1 MELPS
6 MVQRSGDTLIVRSVV
21 SGNQLYLDQ
30 GAASTNNLNNN
41 KHSSPS
47 PLQQQ
52 QQQSINAANLS
63 NSTLEQF
70 ERYRAAAAQYH
81 LQQQQHHNAAQ
92 QQQNA
97 AAASAVAQQQ
107 AMELKDEGL
116 PQCKIKRNYS
126 CSYCTYFTQ
135 NPRYHLT
142 HLRDVH
148 GEKIVINKCKLC
160 LYASRHFQK
169 LVRHMKMVHGC
180 TDGVTGGHGQP
191 RGKRG
196 MSREARKRKLEQSV
210 GLGSAPLEMNSGGSN
225 MGMTEGMPTYEQ
237 VKRELEL
244 QRESLMAVVYEREL
258 QAQRERE
265 LEVRQQAQNAYEQE
279 MQAANAAAATET
291 QRRQSPINAINNNSN
306 NANVITNGSS
316 NSVINSQKEFQLPP
330 AHQQSLNINTHSIE
344 LSSSPTDSVSS
355 GQGTDAATS
364 AALHSSGVSLSYV
377 GDEPSQNRLLKCSLC
392 DFTTLFRA
400 QLLDHEMDE
409 HCKTKFFRCEKCSY
423 VTHIKAR
430 FSKHVKYHSMPMI
443 KCVTCDFRTPYK
455 WNLDRH
461 MKNHGGAGPF
471 KCAACDFTADIKQSL
486 TVHEMNHHVPPVGH
500 AAGMSL
506 ARRRNKVGGTDL
518 CDDFLSDS
526 VDLIE
531 DHYNNNNL
539 DEYDEALM
547 TAEPYSKRSKYDDD
561 EPTDLSAKGGSSD
574 TSSVHNQS
582 VSLAQT
588 PKAKRPIP
596 NLIPIPKNSG
606 SNIMNL
612 SKEFATPR
620 SSLTDIASIFLND
633 KHISEILEKT
643 DAAQLSP
650 TPTVAST
657 SSHASRSL
665 LLKKSTPGGSFFDK
679 LKSSALTGPNENLIC
694 PCGHMAKCLSES
706 IIHRKSCNFAAI
718 AEDDIEEEQDDAD
731 DRLEIDFADDDD
743 RQSHS
748 ALNLSVTGSTRCQHC
763 RHRCK
768 SSADLLN
775 HLKQCTEASRCGNDS
790 FDSLSGESNGGRV
803 GCADS
808 NTEQHPMENRVF
820 IWNKI
825 PGGEPRQREGSQCSD
840 SRGQANNTMESSG
853 SSGHGASSATCEE
866 NSYYGVETA
875 PGYGEVT
882 KKMTPE
888 EEAANS
894 SLKKVY
900 KCPHC
905 SFWAST
911 ASRFHVHIVGHLN
924 KKPFECSLCS
934 YRSNWRWDI
943 TKHIRLKTI
952 RDPSHKNARVLM
964 NDETGRRNYTKYNK
978 YITLMKVT
986 EEDGDPKLM
995 KSGEM
1000 TPNQVASLS
1009 FINDFNKGVVPNA
1022 LTSTHLN
1029 GIKEDITLEP
1039 IPSKSS
1045 NGGSGNNS
1053 GDQLNESFIRIPFLA
1068 TMMNAAMAQ
1077 QQHQQQKDSDQGQ
1090 ATMITPSVTISAVKR
1105 SPPPLMKPSDD
1116 LVTDVRQ
1123 EGNEKKTFYR
1133 CRKCSF
1139 RHTNR
1144 DAVLAHVKIHYQDAN
1159 YPIVTATATTSPK
1172 SANSQ
1177 QQHNTPL
1184 QVAVNPNIYM
1194 NKVLAAMC
1202 LSQQPNSSTPTN
1214 NNNNDQQHSI
1224 ISAGLLQQA
1233 IQGASPN
1240 SPLGCLALTL
1250 AGKSPAKATASILE
1264 HGEQK
1269 ATQNEAS
1276 ATRPTSPKQQQQ
1288 HSNNQNNISIANLAS
1303 SSATSPSPKSSGSN
1317 NVNGGVG
1324 MVGTP
1329 TSASSLQHLLTSPRG
1344 TYTSSSNS
1352 SLRNPVHSPTTINS
1366 NNNNGGSVGGV
1377 TNNNNNCKNL
1387 VMGAFAV
1394 MKHNSAAT
1402 NTNDSVFGS
1411 PTSANATTDANST
1424 SSSSVLASPNAGVAQ
1439 HNTPSGTTVTT
1450 LSTTPSNS
1458 TAAIGVKSANNN
1470 PYHLQMGL
1478 IGATSMS
1485 NNHNGGSGSVVGGGG
1500 GVIASQMTHSD
1511 NKNSLCIGGIIFG
1524 SNNPTTTTTST
1535 SLIRNTSI
1543 PTTTNSTTTLASS
1556 PTTAGHSSGGA
1567 SSSTSCNL
1575 LLSSAQSA
1583 TAAAAAAAAAAL
1595 YASNAI
1601 TLSPPSASSC
1611 ISANATANNFNNLTQ
1626 NLNQSQNNNCSNLL
1640 VNDSERREPSP
1651 YRCGHCH
1658 QVSNWKHVIQRH
1670 CRLKHAGDIRIETL
1684 DRSVNSNERN
1694 APPVYRPLGNGATN
1708 ESNYGQTLKAL
1719 QQQQQQHLQQQHQQ
1733 QQSPHLNNMSVPPGN
1748 SVLMSNNKNEQ
1759 HLLHSPLAGTAAA
1772 NAATT
1777 PQELQQ
1783 AAAAYIAAT
1792 YKAAAAAANSAGNGS
1807 AAAAVA
1813 AAAALGLSSED
1824 LLLHQQLQQNDQI
1837 EITRLPPGVGNSAAG
1852 QSSQSSQAQQPQQ
1865 QQQQQLN
1872 SKCKQQKC
1880 PMCPYIS
1887 ESKSQMNYHISLHK
1901 PTQYEC
1907 SLCTFVCAKK
1917 QHLSSHMRTV
1927 HQQHNLGASNQM
1939 SNSISAAIN
1948 SMDFSMALQLA
1959 AVAQAQQDPSSLNSP
1974 LAIDLTALK
1983 QKISAVQQQQQQ
1995 QRQSQQAAALNTQQQ
2010 QHLHINAQSAA
2021 ENQIKCILYCPKCPA
2036 RYMQKYTDTS
2046 NAKAELEDHLK
2057 YHSGSDTMTRMG
2069 NSKQTAA
2076 PAFKC
2081 EFCDYAAAHEAYIQ
2095 KHRYVHTQNYQDK
2108 YAELYKQ
2115 VHEDAEYAPP
2125 KLMQITLAKSLQQA
2139 PETIWI
2145 VDNDLNEQC
2154 KEHQQQHASISSSS
2168 VAPATMSTLAATTM
2182 TATAHFDTANS
2193 LLKKQLESGMGG
2205 SSGGGGSTALR
2216 HTPSPTHTPKE
2227 LNTADADDSS
2237 NMPSTSA
2244 SVATSDLAVDGGS
2257 DFTSSIASPA
2267 PMEKCLY
2274 CPYET
2279 KHTTLYKAHL
2289 QHHIC
2294 ISNQKEA
2301 FTCEHCDYTDAK
2313 QEHIEEHTRVH
2324 FNAVE
2329 KLKSVAF
2336 FTSYDNLELSVEQ
2349 EGGADESATAATT
2362 STEQELESQNERQ
2375 AENSKAT
2382 SSSCEA
2388 QDNLQNENVA
2398 DVSAM
2403 LLLNIKQEHN
2413 NNNEEHVI
2421 NENVLKEQQLSA
2433 ASAPKGGSSS
2443 SSGIKIKVDSDDKA
2457 MEKTTT
2463 TVAENMKKPCNK
2475 IILYKNDGCLSIKRE
2490 GACNSSNN
2498 NNNASANCENISD
2511 RLRRRISRNNS
2522 NNANHLN
2529 GNTNNN
2535 NNNNISDEQTVA
2547 VAGCGSGA
2555 QPPSHKTILVNAK
2568 TGQVISRN

>member
-21 SGNQLYLDQ
+21 SGNQLYLDH
-30 GAASTNNLNNN
+30 GAAASTNNNNAN
-41 KHSSPS
+41 KHCSPS
-47 PLQQQ
+47 PLQQ
-52 QQQSINAANLS
+52 SLGNANITNNA
-63 NSTLEQF
+63 LEQL
-70 ERYRAAAAQYH
+70 ERYRIAAAQYH
-81 LQQQQHHNAAQ
+81 LQQQQQQQQQQQNAAQ
-92 QQQNA
+92 QQQQNA
-97 AAASAVAQQQ
+97 VVNSAVAQHQQ
-107 AMELKDEGL
+107 PAMELKDEGL

-180 TDGVTGGHGQP
+180 TDGVTAGHGQP

-210 GLGSAPLEMNSGGSN
+210 GLSGAPIELTGSSDGGNASKGN
-225 MGMTEGMPTYEQ
+225 DVAKIPTYEQ
-237 VKRELEL
+237 VKREMEL
-244 QRESLMAVVYEREL
+244 QRENLIAVVYEREL
-258 QAQRERE
+258 QVQRERE
-265 LEVRQQAQNAYEQE
+265 REIEARQQAQKAYEQE
-279 MQAANAAAATET
+279 IQAANTAATAGT
-291 QRRQSPINAINNNSN
+291 DAATAGTDAAQRRQSPTNTSNSN
-306 NANVITNGSS
+306 NSSVATNVSAKSNTNTNSS
-316 NSVINSQKEFQLPP
+316 ASSSHASFQLPP
-330 AHQQSLNINTHSIE
+330 AHQQSLNNSRTRSIE
-344 LSSSPTDSVSS
+344 LSPSPTDSVSS
-355 GQGTDAATS
+355 VPS
-364 AALHSSGVSLSYV
+364 ADTAPPTTLHPGSVSLTYV
-377 GDEPSQNRLLKCSLC
+377 GDEPTQNRLLKCSLC
-392 DFTTLFRA
+392 EFTTLFRA
-400 QLLDHEMDE
+400 QLVNHELDE

-526 VDLIE
+526 ADLLE
-531 DHYNNNNL
+531 DQYNNNNI
-539 DEYDEALM
+539 DEFDEVLM
-547 TAEPYSKRSKYDDD
+547 TAEPYNKRIKYEDD
-561 EPTDLSAKGGSSD
+561 EPTDLSAKGASSD
-574 TSSVHNQS
+574 TSSVHNHS
-582 VSLAQT
+582 VSASQT
-588 PKAKRPIP
+588 PKPKRPIP
-596 NLIPIPKNSG
+596 NLIPIPKNSAAT
-606 SNIMNL
+606 SIINL
-612 SKEFATPR
+612 SKEFAASR
-620 SSLTDIASIFLND
+620 SSLTDIASMFFDD
-633 KHISEILEKT
+633 KQISEMFQPT
-643 DAAQLSP
+643 DKANTTQLSP
-650 TPTVAST
+650 TPTVASVA
-657 SSHASRSL
+657 SSHASRNQL
-665 LLKKSTPGGSFFDK
+665 HKKGTTGGSFFDK
-679 LKSSALTGPNENLIC
+679 LKSSALAGPNENLIC

-706 IIHRKSCNFAAI
+706 IIHRKTCNFAAI
-718 AEDDIEEEQDDAD
+718 ADDDIEEEQDDAD
-731 DRLEIDFADDDD
+731 DRLEIDFAEEDD

-775 HLKQCTEASRCGNDS
+775 HLKQCSEASRCGNDS
-790 FDSLSGESNGGRV
+790 YDSMSGDSSAGRGVGGN
-803 GCADS
+803 DS
-808 NTEQHPMENRVF
+808 NAEQHPMENRVF
-820 IWNKI
+820 IWNKM
-825 PGGEPRQREGSQCSD
+825 PGGGEAIGQHEGSQNSD
-840 SRGQANNTMESSG
+840 MRGQSNNTAESSG
-853 SSGHGASSATCEE
+853 SSGHGTNSATCEE

-1009 FINDFNKGVVPNA
+1009 FINDFNKNVMPNA

-1045 NGGSGNNS
+1045 GGSGNNS
-1053 GDQLNESFIRIPFLA
+1053 AGDQLNDGFIRLPLLA

-1077 QQHQQQKDSDQGQ
+1077 QQHNQQQKDPDQGHT
-1090 ATMITPSVTISAVKR
+1090 TMITPSVTISAVKR
-1105 SPPPLMKPSDD
+1105 SPPPLLKPSDD

-1139 RHTNR
+1139 RHANR
-1144 DAVLAHVKIHYQDAN
+1144 DAVLAHVKIHYQDPT
-1159 YPIVTATATTSPK
+1159 YPMVTATATNSPI
-1172 SANSQ
+1172 STNSQ
-1177 QQHNTPL
+1177 SQSQPQHNTPL
-1184 QVAVNPNIYM
+1184 QVTVNPNIYM

-1202 LSQQPNSSTPTN
+1202 LSQQQQQQQQPQQQQSNSNTTVNS
-1214 NNNNDQQHSI
+1214 NDQQQHSI

-1233 IQGASPN
+1233 IQAAPPN
-1240 SPLGCLALTL
+1240 SPLSCLALSL
-1250 AGKSPAKATASILE
+1250 AGKSPVKATASILE

-1276 ATRPTSPKQQQQ
+1276 AQITTTSPKQN
-1288 HSNNQNNISIANLAS
+1288 SNNNNSNNLNSLTMVNLAALAAAKASSDSASANSIAI
-1303 SSATSPSPKSSGSN
+1303 G
-1317 NVNGGVG
+1317 VGGGGGVG
-1324 MVGTP
+1324 VGVGKADSMT
-1329 TSASSLQHLLTSPRG
+1329 TSAASSLQHLLTSPRG
-1344 TYTSSSNS
+1344 TYTSSTAAHT
-1352 SLRNPVHSPTTINS
+1352 LHQQLHSPIIGVGAHS
-1366 NNNNGGSVGGV
+1366 NNNN
-1377 TNNNNNCKNL
+1377 NNSNTNL
-1387 VMGAFAV
+1387 VMGALTV
-1394 MKHNSAAT
+1394 SKHTTAMQGL
-1402 NTNDSVFGS
+1402 NDNVFGT
-1411 PTSANATTDANST
+1411 PTSPMKSLTSTAHANDFGAT
-1424 SSSSVLASPNAGVAQ
+1424 SSSSLQTSPNDI
-1439 HNTPSGTTVTT
+1439 
-1450 LSTTPSNS
+1450 
-1458 TAAIGVKSANNN
+1458 TAFN
-1470 PYHLQMGL
+1470 
-1478 IGATSMS
+1478 
-1485 NNHNGGSGSVVGGGG
+1485 
-1500 GVIASQMTHSD
+1500 
-1511 NKNSLCIGGIIFG
+1511 
-1524 SNNPTTTTTST
+1524 
-1535 SLIRNTSI
+1535 NTS
-1543 PTTTNSTTTLASS
+1543 
-1556 PTTAGHSSGGA
+1556 
-1567 SSSTSCNL
+1567 
-1575 LLSSAQSA
+1575 SA
-1583 TAAAAAAAAAAL
+1583 T
-1595 YASNAI
+1595 
-1601 TLSPPSASSC
+1601 T
-1611 ISANATANNFNNLTQ
+1611 
-1626 NLNQSQNNNCSNLL
+1626 
-1640 VNDSERREPSP
+1640 
-1651 YRCGHCH
+1651 
-1658 QVSNWKHVIQRH
+1658 RH

-1684 DRSVNSNERN
+1684 DRFLSSANERN
-1694 APPVYRPLGNGATN
+1694 GPPVYRPLGSGASN

-1719 QQQQQQHLQQQHQQ
+1719 QQQQQQNQQHQQ
-1733 QQSPHLNNMSVPPGN
+1733 QQQQLQQQQSLQIMNNSSNISGGPPN
-1748 SVLMSNNKNEQ
+1748 NTSVLMANNKGEP

-1792 YKAAAAAANSAGNGS
+1792 YKAAAAAANSAGS
-1807 AAAAVA
+1807 ASAAVA
-1813 AAAALGLSSED
+1813 AAAALGLNSED

-1837 EITRLPPGVGNSAAG
+1837 EITRLAPNVGNAA
-1852 QSSQSSQAQQPQQ
+1852 QSQPQQ
-1865 QQQQQLN
+1865 QQQQLQQN

-1880 PMCPYIS
+1880 PLCPYIS

-1907 SLCTFVCAKK
+1907 SMCTFVCAKK

-1927 HQQHNLGASNQM
+1927 HQQHNLSAVSQLGNM
-1939 SNSISAAIN
+1939 SAAIN
-1948 SMDFSMALQLA
+1948 SMDFSMALHLA
-1959 AVAQAQQDPSSLNSP
+1959 AVAQAQQDSSSASP

-1983 QKISAVQQQQQQ
+1983 QKITTVQQL
-1995 QRQSQQAAALNTQQQ
+1995 RQSQQASTQQQ
-2010 QHLHINAQSAA
+2010 SPHPHPHTNSTT
-2021 ENQIKCILYCPKCPA
+2021 ENQIRSLLYCPKCPA
-2036 RYMQKYTDTS
+2036 RYTQKYSETS
-2046 NAKAELEDHLK
+2046 NAKRELEDHLK
-2057 YHSGSDTMTRMG
+2057 CHSASDVVDANASNGGT
-2069 NSKQTAA
+2069 QTK

-2081 EFCDYAAAHEAYIQ
+2081 EYCDYGAAHEAHIQ
-2095 KHRYVHTQNYQDK
+2095 KHRYVHTQHYQDK
-2108 YAELYKQ
+2108 CATLYK
-2115 VHEDAEYAPP
+2115 HIPEDVEYAPP

-2145 VDNDLNEQC
+2145 VDNELNVQAVSKEQR
-2154 KEHQQQHASISSSS
+2154 HACISSSS
-2168 VAPATMSTLAATTM
+2168 LTHTTKS
-2182 TATAHFDTANS
+2182 TATAAAAVTTTHFDTANS
-2193 LLKKQLESGMGG
+2193 LLKKQLESGMSISGLGG
-2205 SSGGGGSTALR
+2205 ASNATIRSS
-2216 HTPSPTHTPKE
+2216 PSPPPTSKE
-2227 LNTADADDSS
+2227 LADADDSS

-2257 DFTSSIASPA
+2257 DFTSSAASPA
-2267 PMEKCLY
+2267 PVEKCLY

-2279 KHTTLYKAHL
+2279 KHTSLYKAHL
-2289 QHHIC
+2289 QRHIC
-2294 ISNQKEA
+2294 ISNQKETY
-2301 FTCEHCDYTDAK
+2301 TCEHCDYTDSK
-2313 QEHIEEHTRVH
+2313 QENIADHTRVH
-2324 FNAVE
+2324 FSAVE

-2349 EGGADESATAATT
+2349 DGVQGGAGEHYDKQTVAELEREKSAPN
-2362 STEQELESQNERQ
+2362 TEQPTL
-2375 AENSKAT
+2375 K
-2382 SSSCEA
+2382 
-2388 QDNLQNENVA
+2388 
-2398 DVSAM
+2398 
-2403 LLLNIKQEHN
+2403 IKQEHN
-2413 NNNEEHVI
+2413 NNNEDHVI
-2421 NENVLKEQQLSA
+2421 NENVVKEQQQTQAKSNV
-2433 ASAPKGGSSS
+2433 KV
-2443 SSGIKIKVDSDDKA
+2443 KVDGDNNKIL
-2457 MEKTTT
+2457 EKTPTT
-2463 TVAENMKKPCNK
+2463 ESIIKKACNK

-2490 GACNSSNN
+2490 GSNSSSSSSNN
-2498 NNNASANCENISD
+2498 TNSNSNTNISENISD
-2511 RLRRRISRNNS
+2511 RLRRRISRNSNN
-2522 NNANHLN
+2522 NNANHLIGIGGSSN
-2529 GNTNNN
+2529 VNNHN
-2535 NNNNISDEQTVA
+2535 DDQ
-2547 VAGCGSGA
+2547 AGAGGGA
-2555 QPPSHKTILVNAK
+2555 QQGHKTILVNAK